1 MLCSLISFYKIQN
14 RALVLFHALV
24 FFNPDTF
31 HIPETKWG
39 GAKSFFSREGL
50 FLLKMSGVGD
60 AFMSSFGAIH
70 EVKLNGESII
80 IDTGHMVA
88 FAKGLDYSVKR
99 VGGLTPFLPKNRE

>member
-1 MLCSLISFYKIQN
+1 
-14 RALVLFHALV
+14 
-24 FFNPDTF
+24 PDTF

-99 VGGLTPFLPKNRE
+99 VGGLTPFLPKSRE